1 MKIDFKNIN
10 YLKFG
15 NSNQKEIYRIVKENN
30 ILEILNDYNPI
41 IVGTFPINI
50 NIDNSDIDII
60 LQVKNFKSLVDLLK
74 ENFSKFKNFNLN
86 LLENNILVCNFKI
99 ESYPFEIFAQNLDTE
114 KQYGYLHMIKEYEIL
129 LEKDDFFAEKIRIL
143 KRNGIKTEAAFC
155 ELLNIEGDPY
165 IELLNY
171 KVK

>member
-15 NSNQKEIYRIVKENN
+15 NSKQKEIYRIVKENN

-50 NIDNSDIDII
+50 NIDNSDVDII
-60 LQVKNFKSLVDLLK
+60 LQVKNFKYLVDLLK
-74 ENFSKFKNFNLN
+74 ENFSKFNNFKLN
-86 LLENNILVCNFKI
+86 SKDNNVLVCNFEI
-99 ESYPFEIFAQNLDTE
+99 ENYPFEIFAQNLDTE

-129 LEKDDFFAEKIRIL
+129 VEKDDFFAEKIRIL
-143 KRNGIKTEAAFC
+143 KRNGIKTEPAFC
-155 ELLNIEGDPY
+155 ELLNIKGDPY